1 MTTPA
6 GGAAAGGAAAAPAL
20 YGQSLL
26 NSLDERGLSYED
38 RMKELTAISDL
49 MITGSQVT
57 YLTGKCPMCGGEEVE
72 DDGMV
77 LCGGC
82 ARVVGSAVDRASE
95 TRGFFDDSRRA
106 PVERSDVPVN
116 PLYPRSS
123 MASTVHVDRRGNSTD
138 YNSMRLAKRSG
149 MASKE
154 RPRDAVFK
162 IIDAVGFNNKLS
174 PAVVAS
180 AKHFFSKVVDE
191 RTSRGDLKRGLV
203 AACLYVSLEIN
214 DTYRPEDAVAAM
226 FGVSRGQLIQGKKI
240 IHSYIDL
247 PVKPPTAAKQVLSL
261 ARNLGLSP
269 AHMDMCKAVCERAS
283 SVDALVAYAPKSVA
297 AGAIMLVCDAFG
309 LRGRKDVMA
318 AVGVSALTLTKIVTD
333 LRAVEAVVFPRV
345 EARLTV
351 ENPTSKGFPDPD
363 CSGQSE
369 SDAVVRVTLTALW

>member
-1 MTTPA
+1 MALVGDSGVVPQAT
-6 GGAAAGGAAAAPAL
+6 APSRL
-20 YGQSLL
+20 YGQTLL
-26 NSLDERGLSYED
+26 DSLDGRGLSYLE
-38 RMKELTAISDL
+38 RFAELTAISDEL
-49 MITGSQVT
+49 LYGSQVSYVPPGT
-57 YLTGKCPMCGGEEVE
+57 CPACGCDEIE
-72 DDGMV
+72 DDGV
-77 LCGGC
+77 VACAGC
-82 ARVVGSAVDRASE
+82 ARIAGSAVDRAAES
-95 TRGFFDDSRRA
+95 RGFFDDSRRT

-138 YNSMRLAKRSG
+138 FNSMRLAKRSG

-174 PAVVAS
+174 TAIVAS

-191 RTSRGDLKRGLV
+191 RTSRGDLKRGLI
-203 AACLYVSLEIN
+203 AACVYVALEIN

-240 IHSYIDL
+240 IHNFLEL
-247 PVKPPTAAKQVLSL
+247 PVKPPTAAKQVMSL

-269 AHMDMCKAVCERAS
+269 AHMELCKTVCERATT
-283 SVDALVAYAPKSVA
+283 VDALVVYAPKSVA
-297 AGAIMLVCDAFG
+297 AGAIMLVCEAFG

-318 AVGVSALTLTKIVTD
+318 AVGVSALTLSKIVAD

-345 EARLTV
+345 ESTLAV
-351 ENPTSKGFPDPD
+351 EPRGIGGDY
-363 CSGQSE
+363 
-369 SDAVVRVTLTALW
+369 VRVTLTAVW